1 MAIARKIAYNVVF
14 NASAKILSTV
24 LALVGIGFITRYL
37 GKEGFGEYSIV
48 LAFFAFFASIADLG
62 IYTITARNISR
73 EGADEEKI
81 VGNAMSLRILS
92 SLFVFLLTPAIV
104 YFLPYSTDV
113 KLGII
118 IAAASFLFSST
129 YSVLNGVFQKNI
141 AMDKVAIVE
150 LLGKVLQVFIIILA
164 VKKDLGF
171 LVLVSSLL
179 FYMIFNFIFVLTW
192 ARKYIAVRLR
202 FDFSYWKEFLK
213 ESAPMGISVIVTFL
227 YFKLDTILLSILKDS
242 SQVGIYNAA
251 YKVIENITFFP
262 AMIMGLVL
270 PLISRSIFLDK
281 KRFEYISNETVK
293 FFLVLIIPLIVGTL
307 FLSDGIIQ
315 LIAGSGFSESAG
327 VLRILI
333 FALGFIFFGNFFN
346 SILIAGNLQKKLMIA
361 LSFSAVFN
369 ISINAFFIPMFSFT
383 GAAITSVLTEGLV
396 VILTFYLT
404 KKHLGYVPSVNN
416 FSKILFSGLIM
427 GIFLFF
433 FAEMNLIMLVLI
445 SALVYIMALWGT
457 RAITTD
463 EILSIVATKPKK
475 I

>member
-37 GKEGFGEYSIV
+37 GREGFGEYSIV

-73 EGADEEKI
+73 EGADEAKI

-92 SLFVFLLTPAIV
+92 SLVVFTLTPLIV
-104 YFLPYSTDV
+104 YFLPYSINV

-171 LVLVSSLL
+171 LFLVSSLL
-179 FYMIFNFIFVLTW
+179 FYMVFNFVFVLIW
-192 ARKYIAVRLR
+192 ARKYVSIRPR

-213 ESAPMGISVIVTFL
+213 ESAPLGISAIVTFL

-251 YKVIENITFFP
+251 YKVVENVTFFP

-270 PLISRSIFLDK
+270 PLMARSIFSDK
-281 KRFEYISNETVK
+281 KRFEYVSNETIK
-293 FFLVLIIPLIVGTL
+293 FFLVLITPLIIGTM
-307 FLSDGIIQ
+307 FLSDEIIQ
-315 LIAGSGFSESAG
+315 LIAGPEFSESAG
-327 VLRILI
+327 ALRILV

-346 SILIAGNLQKKLMIA
+346 SILIAGNLQKKLMFA
-361 LSFSAVFN
+361 LSFSAGFN
-369 ISINAFFIPMFSFT
+369 ILLNAFFIPMFSFI
-383 GAAITSVLTEGLV
+383 GAAITSVLTEFLV
-396 VILTFYLT
+396 VALTFYLT
-404 KKHLGYVPSVNN
+404 KKHLGYVPHINN
-416 FSKILFSGLIM
+416 FFKIIFSGFIM
-427 GIFLFF
+427 AVFLFF
-433 FAEMNLIMLVLI
+433 FAGINLIALVLI
-445 SALVYIMALWGT
+445 SAIVYVLALWAT
-457 RAITTD
+457 QAITTT
-463 EILSIVATKPKK
+463 EILSIVAGRSKK
-475 I
+475 A